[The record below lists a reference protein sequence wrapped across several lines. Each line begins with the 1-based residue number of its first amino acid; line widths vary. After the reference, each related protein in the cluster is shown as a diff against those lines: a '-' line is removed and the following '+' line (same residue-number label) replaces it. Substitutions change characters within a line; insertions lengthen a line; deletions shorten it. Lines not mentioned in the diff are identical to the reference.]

1 MLFLI
6 KKEIKILIA
15 IIFLTVFLGFNV
27 YSANKDSGK
36 LRVNFFDVGQGDG
49 IFIQTP
55 DGIDILIDGGPDK
68 TILEKLSNV
77 MPFYDKHIDYL
88 IITHEHEDHLR
99 GAIEVMDRY
108 QIDKIYYNKSSA
120 GPAPYSVIF
129 EDVIQEETKLIEVND
144 LEVINLGK
152 DKELKIYSFAQ
163 SLAGKS
169 NTNNTSLMTK
179 LSFEGSSFLF
189 MADIES
195 DLEEH
200 VLEQDLELKADII
213 KISHHG
219 SSNSNST
226 DFLAEVNPEI
236 AVILVGLDNDFG
248 HPSRRVIRRLE
259 RKSVQ
264 VYRTDLDGDIKI
276 MPEIN
281 EDYKIIKSK
290 NH

>member
-219 SSNSNST
+219 SSNSNSS